1 MGAGILAGCVDGLK
15 ALIPAQREAGFLSSF
30 SIAYYHQLVVCV
42 LRSLAFQTNPKHRK
56 SLTALHSFIH
66 QSTTLI
72 FCSKSDS
79 CSRDIP
85 LSLPLPDKYNSLT
98 IRFQDALPGDRH
110 TI

>member
-1 MGAGILAGCVDGLK
+1 MGLK
-15 ALIPAQREAGFLSSF
+15 ALIPAQREAGLLSSF
-30 SIAYYHQLVVCV
+30 STAYYHQLVVCV
-42 LRSLAFQTNPKHRK
+42 LRSLTFKQIQNHRK
-56 SLTALHSFIH
+56 SLTAPHSFIH

-85 LSLPLPDKYNSLT
+85 LSLALPDKYNSLT
-98 IRFQDALPGDRH
+98 IHIKDALPGDRH